1 MFTGYQAITDA
12 PKPGERQNFEALSKL
27 TDPHTHTCDGYT
39 GELQA
44 QPSLFDAMFIL
55 DADKEECLR
64 RGRGRKV
71 DPTNGTI
78 YHLEDAPPPEGDA
91 KLSERLVEHFGNYA
105 NEEDMVTK
113 LDLNHLQY
121 TEGEGALRT
130 FYEGFGRFDKP
141 TGQGVKS
148 CYPVSIAA
156 GQKKDETFAKV
167 GANLDAVLK
176 FKQIATEREYQQVK
190 DKIKAEE

>member
-1 MFTGYQAITDA
+1 
-12 PKPGERQNFEALSKL
+12 
-27 TDPHTHTCDGYT
+27 
-39 GELQA
+39 
-44 QPSLFDAMFIL
+44 
-55 DADKEECLR
+55 
-64 RGRGRKV
+64 
-71 DPTNGTI
+71 
-78 YHLEDAPPPEGDA
+78 
-91 KLSERLVEHFGNYA
+91 
-105 NEEDMVTK
+105 MVTK

-148 CYPVSIAA
+148 CYPVSITTS
-156 GQKKDETFAKV
+156 QKKDETFAKV